1 MATIQIKHI
10 GALTNTGIVPL
21 TPVLLFIGK
30 QSSGKS
36 TLMKIL
42 CFCRWLEKLIM
53 VESEKD
59 VVFLYTHN
67 LKFQSDLMRFHR
79 FNETYFSKDSS
90 ILYEGDTLRISWEG
104 FNSNS
109 KIEKKA
115 DFEKLHFN
123 TKLSFI
129 PSERNLISAIKNV
142 DRNYKA
148 SDFDLL
154 FNFMLEWDEARNAY
168 TANNPVSLSVSD
180 QMDYVNEG
188 GIDVIRLKNN
198 NKSLSA
204 FYVSSGVQSAMPIE
218 VMVDYFTKQVGQRAN
233 VSKHDLT
240 KAIRRMM
247 ESDENVSTDTFSQLA
262 NHSVYQSVQLFIEE
276 PEQNLYPDAQRDLL
290 LKIIQKIKIASKISP
305 KHQSMVVF
313 TTHSP
318 YVLSVLNVLISLAHI
333 RQSHPDFSLSE
344 HLIDEENLFGTKD
357 FSAYYIRPDGTLISI
372 IDKEIPMISGEHLDG
387 VSDWVDDQIAK
398 INTRL
403 YGE

>member
-10 GALTNTGIVPL
+10 GALTNTGVITL

-42 CFCRWLEKLIM
+42 CFCRWLEKVIM
-53 VESEKD
+53 MDSEKD
-59 VVFLYTHN
+59 IISLYTNN
-67 LKFQSDLMRFHR
+67 LHFQSYLMRFHR

-90 ILYEGDTLRISWEG
+90 ILYEGDTLRISWKG
-104 FNSNS
+104 FNTNPT
-109 KIEKKA
+109 IEKKA
-115 DFEKLHFN
+115 DFEKLRFN

-129 PSERNLISAIKNV
+129 PSERDLISAIKNV

-148 SDFDLL
+148 SEFDLL
-154 FNFMLEWDEARNAY
+154 FNFMFEWDEARSAY
-168 TANNPVSLSVSD
+168 TAGNPISLSVVD
-180 QMDYVNEG
+180 QMDYVNEE
-188 GIDVIRLKNN
+188 GIDFIKLKNS
-198 NKSLSA
+198 NKLLSP

-218 VMVDYFTKQVGQRAN
+218 VMVDYYTKQVGQRAY
-233 VSKHDLT
+233 VSKDDLI
-240 KAIRRMM
+240 KVIRNIV
-247 ESDENVSTDTFSQLA
+247 ESGENVSIDTWLQLQ
-262 NHSVYQSVQLFIEE
+262 NHIAYQSVQLFIEE

-305 KHQSMVVF
+305 KHKSMVVF

-372 IDKEIPMISGEHLDG
+372 IDKEILMISGEHLDG

>member
-1 MATIQIKHI
+1 
-10 GALTNTGIVPL
+10 
-21 TPVLLFIGK
+21 
-30 QSSGKS
+30 
-36 TLMKIL
+36 MKIL
-42 CFCRWLEKLIM
+42 YFCRWLEKLIM

-59 VVFLYTHN
+59 VVLLYTHN

-90 ILYEGDTLRISWEG
+90 ILYEGDTLKISWKG
-104 FNSNS
+104 FNSNPT
-109 KIEKKA
+109 IEKKA
-115 DFEKLHFN
+115 DFNKLRFN

-148 SDFDLL
+148 YEFDLL
-154 FNFMLEWDEARNAY
+154 FNFMFEWDEARSAY
-168 TANNPVSLSVSD
+168 TADNPISLSVAD
-180 QMDYVNEG
+180 QMDYINEDG
-188 GIDVIRLKNN
+188 KDVIRLKNAN
-198 NKSLSA
+198 QSLSP

-218 VMVDYFTKQVGQRAN
+218 VMVDYYTKQVGQKVH
-233 VSKHDLT
+233 VSKDDLT
-240 KAIRRMM
+240 KAIRRML
-247 ESDENVSTDTFSQLA
+247 EGGENVSTDTLSQLA
-262 NHSVYQSVQLFIEE
+262 SHPVYQSVQLFIEE

-290 LKIIQKIKIASKISP
+290 LKIIQKIKIASRISP
-305 KHQSMVVF
+305 KHKSMVVF

-318 YVLSVLNVLISLAHI
+318 YLLSVLNVLISLAHI

-344 HLIDEENLFGTKD
+344 HLIDEENLFGTED

-372 IDKEIPMISGEHLDG
+372 IDQETPLISGENLDG
-387 VSDWVDDQIAK
+387 ISDWVDDQIAK